1 MREVERIWQEIDER
15 AAAEF
20 LRKFLQLKSANP
32 PGEEVEAARLVCN
45 WMSRLG
51 LEAEVILLQGKRVN
65 PLGRLPG
72 HGKKAPLLFSGH
84 LDTVPPG
91 ETPWKH
97 DPSSGEVSGDR
108 IYGRGASDMK
118 GGWWR

>member
-51 LEAEVILLQGKRVN
+51 VEAEVILLQGKRVN
-65 PLGRLPG
+65 PPG
-72 HGKKAPLLFSGH
+72 PAQIQIPEAS
-84 LDTVPPG
+84 PPRKVNL
-91 ETPWKH
+91 EHRDDLRRDKDQCSP
-97 DPSSGEVSGDR
+97 
-108 IYGRGASDMK
+108 
-118 GGWWR
+118 